1 MVPFYPRMCQAL
13 QLAIISFS
21 DVLLSKRKL
30 FYTAI
35 QISFTYCLRLHSDS
49 KVLLRF
55 RLNQEMKADCQNRNI
70 IIIIRNNFLKHAGST
85 VDVILGT
92 REGIIVNIFCNQD
105 RFTVIKNNSCW
116 RRFSSPQLGF
126 LAWATFAR
134 LLLSVWEN
142 TLTRDEL
149 NTRFNFKQLNLF

>member
-1 MVPFYPRMCQAL
+1 MVPRMCQAL
-13 QLAIISFS
+13 QLAIASFS

-30 FYTAI
+30 FFTAI
-35 QISFTYCLRLHSDS
+35 QISFTYCLRLHWDS
-49 KVLLRF
+49 KVLHGSAWIKKWK
-55 RLNQEMKADCQNRNI
+55 QTVKTEI
-70 IIIIRNNFLKHAGST
+70 IIIIISNNFLKHAGST

-92 REGIIVNIFCNQD
+92 REGIIVNIFCNQG

-134 LLLSVWEN
+134 FLLSVCEN
-142 TLTRDEL
+142 TLTREEL
-149 NTRFNFKQLNLF
+149 NTRFNFQQLNFL